1 MYCNDIMAKF
11 TRFLKDKLNTLIT
24 KLGKN
29 DTFTVSDAVS
39 ALEIKETT
47 VRWTLWNLVDLGK
60 IIRLG
65 HGVYSLKHQEKQI
78 ARPQLSP
85 LSHKV
90 KSILEE
96 SGILF
101 FISGLDILVGYMIHV
116 PEKYPVLAFIEQTS
130 IEDAQELLMKQK
142 IDSIISP
149 KINEFE
155 KFRNLPSLG
164 EIVILRKTKE
174 FNYSHEGLAE
184 PEKAFVDLYYEVT
197 RASYPLSLGELGR
210 IYLNMRRRGSLNEK
224 RLSKIAIRRSLHHD
238 IRFILNHKRISGH
251 AFKFTKIL
259 KNLEKE

>member
-47 VRWTLWNLVDLGK
+47 VRCTLWNLVDLGK

-116 PEKYPVLAFIEQTS
+116 PEKYPVLAFIEQPS
-130 IEDAQELLMKQK
+130 IEDAQEFLIRQK

-174 FNYSHEGLAE
+174 FNYSYEGLAE

>member
-39 ALEIKETT
+39 ALEMKETT
-47 VRWTLWNLVDLGK
+47 VRWTLWNLVDFGK

-65 HGVYSLKHQEKQI
+65 HGVYSLKPQEKQI

-85 LSHKV
+85 LSRKV

-116 PEKYPVLAFIEQTS
+116 PEKYPVLAFIEQIS
-130 IEDAQELLMKQK
+130 IEDAQELLMRQK

-174 FNYSHEGLAE
+174 FNYSYEGLAE

>member
-39 ALEIKETT
+39 ALEMKETT

-65 HGVYSLKHQEKQI
+65 HGVYSLKPQEKQI

-85 LSHKV
+85 LSRKV

-130 IEDAQELLMKQK
+130 IEDAQEFLIRQK

-174 FNYSHEGLAE
+174 FNYSYEGLAE

-238 IRFILNHKRISGH
+238 IRFILNHKRISGQ

>member
-1 MYCNDIMAKF
+1 MYFNDTMAKF
-11 TRFLKDKLNTLIT
+11 TRFLKNKLNALTA
-24 KLGKN
+24 KLGEN

-39 ALEIKETT
+39 VLEMKETS
-47 VRWTLWNLVDLGK
+47 VRWTLWNLADLGK
-60 IIRLG
+60 IVRLG
-65 HGVYSLKHQEKQI
+65 HGVYSLRPQEKQI

-85 LSHKV
+85 LARKA

-101 FISGLDILVGYMIHV
+101 FISGLDILAGYMIHV
-116 PEKYPVLAFIEQTS
+116 PEKYPVMAFIEQTS
-130 IEDAQELLMKQK
+130 IEDAQELLMVQK

-149 KINEFE
+149 KINEFK

-174 FNYSHEGLAE
+174 FNYSYEGLAE

-210 IYLNMRRRGSLNEK
+210 IYLNMRRRGSLNDK
-224 RLSKIAIRRSLHHD
+224 RLSKIAIRRSLHYD
-238 IRFILNHKRISGH
+238 IRFVLNYEKISEH
-251 AFKFTKIL
+251 AFEFTKIL

>member
-29 DTFTVSDAVS
+29 DTFTVLDAVS

-174 FNYSHEGLAE
+174 FNYSYEGLAE